1 MADLTTAAMRV
12 AARQHGVITIEQLT
26 KAGVSRHTV
35 RRLEKSG
42 VLLAERKSVRRLGS
56 SARTLEQ
63 RCVELC
69 AAHRN
74 VFVTGVT
81 AGKLIGLRKMP
92 RNAPI
97 ILSGAHPLHFEHVG
111 VRYRRST
118 KVNGSDMLRRPD
130 GLVLA
135 RLPRLAFD
143 LAASLQDLAHRSI
156 VDQLIHEHS
165 VSVEELVAIGS
176 RLYHP
181 TRPGSDRFVKTVMA
195 VSDCPAES
203 DAEFVVADALRSRGV
218 PIEANR
224 QWLELPN
231 GRRARL
237 DLAIPD
243 LRWGIEVDVHP
254 HHLGLI
260 GSTNDK
266 QRDRQAKL
274 LGWSIDRVT
283 GLDLADLDRTIDEL
297 VAIFTVRRRELAA

>member
-69 AAHRN
+69 AAHKN
-74 VFVTGVT
+74 VFVTGPT
-81 AGKLIGLRKMP
+81 AGKILGLRKMP
-92 RNAPI
+92 RTASI
-97 ILSGAHPLHFEHVG
+97 TLSGAHPLHFEHVG
-111 VRYRRST
+111 VHYRRST
-118 KVNGSDMLRRPD
+118 KVGPADMLRRPD
-130 GLVLA
+130 GLVIA

-143 LAASLQDLAHRSI
+143 LGACLQDASHRSV
-156 VDQLIHEHS
+156 VDQLIHEHA

-181 TRPGSDRFVKTVMA
+181 SRPGSDRFVKTVMA
-195 VSDCPAES
+195 LSNCPAES
-203 DAEFVVADALRSRGV
+203 DAELVVADALRARGV
-218 PIEANR
+218 PVEANQ
-224 QWLELPN
+224 QWLDLPN

-243 LRWGIEVDVHP
+243 LRWGIEIDVHP
-254 HHLGLI
+254 HHLGLA

-266 QRDRQAKL
+266 RRDRQAKL

-297 VAIFTVRRRELAA
+297 VAIFKVRRRDFAA